1 MIYRYSYLPTIG
13 NVLAV
18 VSVINRNIPQ
28 FHIQYIIYGS
38 GDIQLSVSVLLCL
51 ILVQLPRIPNHI
63 RMLLPTAGLITA
75 TQPPASRQTNG
86 KRKLEINCRDTEAR
100 ELMESMQMENIFI

>member
-28 FHIQYIIYGS
+28 FHIQYIIYGA
-38 GDIQLSVSVLLCL
+38 GDIQLSVFLCL
-51 ILVQLPRIPNHI
+51 ILVQLPLIPNHI
-63 RMLLPTAGLITA
+63 RILLPTAGLITA
-75 TQPPASRQTNG
+75 AQPPAAGRQMG
-86 KRKLEINCRDTEAR
+86 KGNWK
-100 ELMESMQMENIFI
+100 

>member
-28 FHIQYIIYGS
+28 FHIQYIIYGA
-38 GDIQLSVSVLLCL
+38 GDIQLSVSVFLCL

-63 RMLLPTAGLITA
+63 RILLPTAGLITA
-75 TQPPASRQTNG
+75 AQRPAAGRQMG
-86 KRKLEINCRDTEAR
+86 KGNWK
-100 ELMESMQMENIFI
+100 

>member
-28 FHIQYIIYGS
+28 FHIQYIIYGA
-38 GDIQLSVSVLLCL
+38 GDIQLSVFLCL

-63 RMLLPTAGLITA
+63 RMLLLPTAGLITA
-75 TQPPASRQTNG
+75 AQPPAAGRQMG
-86 KRKLEINCRDTEAR
+86 KGNWK
-100 ELMESMQMENIFI
+100 

>member
-1 MIYRYSYLPTIG
+1 MFSGPIENFVIACSYLPTIG

-63 RMLLPTAGLITA
+63 RMLLLPTAGLITE
-75 TQPPASRQTNG
+75 TQPLGCSLWGLDLKISLWPRNPVRQ
-86 KRKLEINCRDTEAR
+86 LQ
-100 ELMESMQMENIFI
+100 L

>member
-1 MIYRYSYLPTIG
+1 MIYRYSYLHTIG

-63 RMLLPTAGLITA
+63 RMLLLPTAGLITA
-75 TQPPASRQTNG
+75 TQPPAADRQMG
-86 KRKLEINCRDTEAR
+86 KGNWK
-100 ELMESMQMENIFI
+100 